1 MRRQHQPQPKR
12 EQGPA
17 LHQRSMDF
25 IWSPW
30 RYAYMASAGQV
41 VAAPSCVFCIGE
53 DRAKD
58 ADRLVLHRGS
68 HNFIIL
74 NLFPYTSG
82 HLMVMPY
89 AHMSS
94 IVHASS
100 EQTAELMDLT
110 RSAIQA
116 LTEVYHPEGFNVG
129 MNLGHVAGA
138 GVRDHFHMHVVPRWA
153 GDSNFMTVTG
163 ETRVLPEELVTTYRR
178 LKAALKTT

>member
-1 MRRQHQPQPKR
+1 
-12 EQGPA
+12 
-17 LHQRSMDF
+17 MDF

-30 RYAYMASAGQV
+30 RYAYMASAGKAE
-41 VAAPSCVFCIGE
+41 AAPSCVFCIGE
-53 DRAKD
+53 DQTRD
-58 ADRLVLHRGS
+58 ADRLVLHRGV

-74 NLFPYTSG
+74 NLYPYTSG

-89 AHMSS
+89 AHLNS
-94 IVHASS
+94 IVQASS
-100 EQTAELMDLT
+100 AQTAEMMDLV
-110 RSAIQA
+110 RGGIQA

-163 ETRVLPEELVTTYRR
+163 ETRVLPEELPATYRR
-178 LKAALKTT
+178 LQAALRIT